1 MDLTDEAIE
10 NLKKRFSIDEIVESN
25 NFSFIRILGQ
35 GGQGVVVL
43 VIDNTGIEKA
53 VKIMNLPTSSG
64 RANRIK
70 IDRLKNDIDFC
81 LQPNHENIIQ
91 YDLYGEYPNNGEK
104 VKFLYAV
111 MDYYPQTLR
120 DVINHREDYSPLQ
133 RLNFLI
139 QLIKAVNDAHDKR
152 IIHRDI
158 KPENVLIKDS
168 HLVFSDFG
176 IAHFE
181 DAGLTVSDDLLVNR
195 NYLSPEQKIEGN
207 ALTITFASDI
217 YSLGLII
224 NECFTGENPA
234 GSDYQHI
241 EQYYP
246 YLFELDNLAD
256 RMMSSRADER
266 PTADSVRIKLK
277 IYDDDIRSQLGEIK
291 HSLRTGMIAEDSI
304 LKTAAEDLI
313 FADHALKALNDD
325 ALQNLNPNYNG

>member
-53 VKIMNLPTSSG
+53 VKIMKLPTSSG

-168 HLVFSDFG
+168 HLVLSDFG

-224 NECFTGENPA
+224 N
-234 GSDYQHI
+234 
-241 EQYYP
+241 
-246 YLFELDNLAD
+246 
-256 RMMSSRADER
+256 
-266 PTADSVRIKLK
+266 
-277 IYDDDIRSQLGEIK
+277 
-291 HSLRTGMIAEDSI
+291 
-304 LKTAAEDLI
+304 
-313 FADHALKALNDD
+313 
-325 ALQNLNPNYNG
+325 

>member
-1 MDLTDEAIE
+1 MDLTNECIDD
-10 NLKKRFSIDEIVESN
+10 LKNQFKIDEILQSIGYY
-25 NFSFIRILGQ
+25 FIKILGQ

-43 VIDNTGIEKA
+43 TNDSTGIEKA
-53 VKIMNLPTSSG
+53 VQIMKLPTSGG
-64 RANRIK
+64 RANRAK
-70 IDRLKNDIDFC
+70 IERLKNDIEFC
-81 LQPNHENIIQ
+81 SQYNHENIIKYQ
-91 YDLYGEYPNNGEK
+91 LYGEYPNDGQRAR
-104 VKFLYAV
+104 FLYAV

-133 RLNFLI
+133 RLDLLI
-139 QLIKAVNDAHDKR
+139 QLILAVNAAHDKR

-168 HLVFSDFG
+168 HLVLSDFG

-256 RMMSSRADER
+256 RMMSSR
-266 PTADSVRIKLK
+266 V
-277 IYDDDIRSQLGEIK
+277 
-291 HSLRTGMIAEDSI
+291 
-304 LKTAAEDLI
+304 
-313 FADHALKALNDD
+313 
-325 ALQNLNPNYNG
+325 